1 MALVSKLSC
10 VTVPLKNKI
19 LVGFSS
25 KPERELGHQMAID
38 PYWVAPLEILLHK
51 IENKTW
57 VWGERGRGDL
67 RGDRGGRCWS
77 SRRCLQSPGR
87 GEGALNFSPAQI
99 GKHLFSHLLA
109 AVSHNVFII
118 LSPEVCK
125 ISTNFGQT

>member
-19 LVGFSS
+19 LVGFFS
-25 KPERELGHQMAID
+25 KPERELGHQMVID

-67 RGDRGGRCWS
+67 RGGSGGWVLVVSEMSAVPREGGRC
-77 SRRCLQSPGR
+77 
-87 GEGALNFSPAQI
+87 
-99 GKHLFSHLLA
+99 
-109 AVSHNVFII
+109 
-118 LSPEVCK
+118 
-125 ISTNFGQT
+125 T